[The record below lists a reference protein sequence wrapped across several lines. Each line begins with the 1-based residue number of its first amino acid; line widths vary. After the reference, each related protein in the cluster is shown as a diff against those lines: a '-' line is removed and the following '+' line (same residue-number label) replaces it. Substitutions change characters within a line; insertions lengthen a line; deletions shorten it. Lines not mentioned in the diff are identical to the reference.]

1 MKSAVKQEVLALNGD
16 EAVAYAAKQSDVDVV
31 AAYPITP
38 QTIIVEKFSE
48 YVADGEVE
56 TEFVCTESEHSA
68 LTACLAASVT
78 GARAF
83 TASASA
89 GLALMH
95 EILFVTSGC
104 RAPVVMAIANRAL
117 SAPINIHADHS
128 DSMAQRDSGWIQI
141 YAENAQ
147 EVYDTII
154 QAFRIAENQ
163 NVLLPVIV
171 GLDGFTLSHTL
182 ENVDTLPDD
191 AVKQFVGTRQ
201 LPRVLTHEGKT
212 VPFKLDPENP
222 MSMGPI
228 ALPNYYFEF
237 KRQQEEAMKNAL
249 TVIQQVNN
257 EYAEIS
263 GRSYGNG
270 LLETYRLEDAEIAAV
285 CLGSTA
291 GTMKA
296 VVDELRTEGVK
307 AGLLRIRT
315 FRPLPVE
322 EIIKAFENVKA
333 VAVMDRSLSFGG
345 NGGAVFHEIRHVLYD
360 TNIHP
365 YVVNYIYGLG
375 GRDTSPTELRK
386 IYEDLQ
392 KILQTQRVE
401 NPIQYVGLRE

>member
-296 VVDELRTEGVK
+296 VVDELRAEGVK

-360 TNIHP
+360 ANIHP